1 MGPED
6 CSNPVYWA
14 THAAECLQE
23 GVADVVS
30 KASNDALQELTNRT
44 LEGFGKAVATLG
56 TMWVSVPT
64 PVLTAGDGAAVS
76 STNRPGGEEFSTIL
90 GYVMWTGFAVAALS
104 LIILGALITV
114 RMRRGDG
121 IRSLGSVGVV
131 LGAVI
136 LMSSASGIVGAV
148 LTVRPPDGSASAVA
162 FLQNS
167 LWYYVGGLAV
177 LSVIVA
183 GVRMA
188 WEQRAQPGK
197 DLLQSLLTLVVVSG
211 AGLTVIGLAVAA
223 ADAFSVWI
231 LNGATDCNVSD
242 AGQSQCFGT
251 NVANM
256 IALTAQAPM
265 GLMSVL
271 ILGVIALIMTF
282 GQVALMI
289 VRGGLLVVLAGVLP
303 VAASFTNTQMGRQWF
318 GRIIGWTLA
327 FILYKPVAAIVYAAA
342 FQLVGS
348 DAFADDGKGLWSI
361 LTGMAL
367 MLIALVA
374 LPAMLRFVAPMT
386 SAVAGGGAGG
396 MALAG
401 AAGAASGELATGAIR
416 RFSSSSGGGGASS
429 GGGGGGG
436 GNGPTSAPS
445 GASSNAPTVSK
456 SSATGSTSSG
466 AAAGGGAASGTA
478 AAGGGAAAAAGGGA
492 AAGGAAAAGPA
503 APIVLGAQIA
513 CDVAKGAANAA
524 KGAAESA
531 TNDSTGPTGS

>member
-1 MGPED
+1 MACQGFDPACWVGEGAED
-6 CSNPVYWA
+6 VI
-14 THAAECLQE
+14 
-23 GVADVVS
+23 S

-44 LEGFGKAVATLG
+44 LEGFGKAVASLG

-76 STNRPGGEEFSTIL
+76 STNRPGSEEFSTIL

-148 LTVRPPDGSASAVA
+148 LTVRPPDGSASTVA

-197 DLLQSLLTLVVVSG
+197 DLLQSLITLVVVSG

-386 SAVAGGGAGG
+386 SAVAGGGAGA

-416 RFSSSSGGGGASS
+416 RFSSSSGGGGAGSG

-445 GASSNAPTVSK
+445 GASSSPPTAGK
-456 SSATGSTSSG
+456 ASATGATSSG
-466 AAAGGGAASGTA
+466 AAGGGAASGTA

-492 AAGGAAAAGPA
+492 AGGAAAGGAAAAGPA

-513 CDVAKGAANAA
+513 GDVAKGAANAA

>member
-1 MGPED
+1 MACEGFDPACWFGEG
-6 CSNPVYWA
+6 
-14 THAAECLQE
+14 AEE
-23 GVADVVS
+23 VVS

-44 LEGFGKAVATLG
+44 LEGFGKAVASLG

-76 STNRPGGEEFSTIL
+76 QTNQPGSEEFSTIL
-90 GYVMWTGFAVAALS
+90 GYMMWIGIAVAALS

-183 GVRMA
+183 GIRMA

-197 DLLQSLLTLVVVSG
+197 ELLQSLITLVVVSG
-211 AGLTVIGLAVAA
+211 AGLTVIGLAVTAS
-223 ADAFSVWI
+223 DAFSVWI
-231 LNGATDCNVSD
+231 LEGATDCNVSD
-242 AGQSQCFGT
+242 SGDSACFGR
-251 NVANM
+251 NVAAI
-256 IALTAQAPM
+256 IALSPSSPV
-265 GLMSVL
+265 GLMPVL
-271 ILGVIALIMTF
+271 ILGVIALLMTF
-282 GQVALMI
+282 VQVAFMI

-303 VAASFTNTQMGRQWF
+303 LTASFTNTQMGRQWF

-327 FILYKPVAAIVYAAA
+327 FILYKPAAAIIYAAA

-348 DAFADDGKGLWSI
+348 DAFADDGQGLWSI
-361 LTGMAL
+361 VTGMAL
-367 MLIALVA
+367 MLIAVIA

-386 SAVAGGGAGG
+386 SAVAGGGSAG
-396 MALAG
+396 MAMAG
-401 AAGAASGELATGAIR
+401 AAGAAGGELATGAIR
-416 RFSSSSGGGGASS
+416 RFNGSSGGGGSSSGGGASS
-429 GGGGGGG
+429 GGGGA
-436 GNGPTSAPS
+436 TSAPS
-445 GASSNAPTVSK
+445 GASSGAATTGK
-456 SSATGSTSSG
+456 SSATGAPGGG
-466 AAAGGGAASGTA
+466 AAAGGG

-503 APIVLGAQIA
+503 APIVLGAQVA
-513 CDVAKGAANAA
+513 GDVAKGAANAA
-524 KGAAESA
+524 KGAVESA